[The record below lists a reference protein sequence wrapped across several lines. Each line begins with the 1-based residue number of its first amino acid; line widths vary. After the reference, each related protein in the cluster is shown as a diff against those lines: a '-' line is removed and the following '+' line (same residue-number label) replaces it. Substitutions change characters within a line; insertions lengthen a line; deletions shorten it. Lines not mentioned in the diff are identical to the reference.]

1 MEFNNQYLT
10 YAEYIEIGG
19 TLDEAPFNIL
29 EFKAQKEIDKYT
41 FGRLTGLDI
50 QKNEVKVC
58 IFELIKTLTNPSE
71 EPVSS
76 NKSSESYP
84 GYSVSYTTLSND
96 LIKAKET
103 EIGNII
109 TTYLS
114 NCKLDDGTP
123 YLYRGVDKYV
133 K

>member
-1 MEFNNQYLT
+1 MELNNNYLSYEE
-10 YAEYIEIGG
+10 YAELGG
-19 TLDEAPFNIL
+19 ALDEVPFSIL

-41 FGRLTGLDI
+41 FGRLTGLDK
-50 QKNEVKVC
+50 QRNEVKVC
-58 IFELIKTLTNPSE
+58 IFELIKTITNPSG
-71 EPVSS
+71 EPASS

-84 GYSVSYTTLSND
+84 GYSVSYATLSND
-96 LIKAKET
+96 LIKAKEA